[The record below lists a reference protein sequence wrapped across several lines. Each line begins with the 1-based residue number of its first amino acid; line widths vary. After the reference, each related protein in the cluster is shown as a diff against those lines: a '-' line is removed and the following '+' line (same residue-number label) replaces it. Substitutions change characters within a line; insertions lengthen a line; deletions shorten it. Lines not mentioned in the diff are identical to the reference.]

1 MNCLYQDCFV
11 NEKIIPYLSL
21 LIKQLYFK
29 MKKQLSFIFAFSI
42 ISLLIIGCSSEDNS
56 EPLAGEQEV
65 FTLDATGNVAEQTAV
80 EAKKTISG
88 KWNIG
93 GSGSTS
99 KKVPTLNNNKER
111 SFFRPSKLK
120 TNRALKG
127 QNCSLNY
134 IEFTDDLY
142 AISID
147 TPSGSEAA
155 FGQYTLVETNGTVS
169 AVELYV
175 TVLGNNHLIATLT
188 NIVVSETANDLNA
201 TFDVVFNIPDDYEWA
216 CGSSLTGE
224 YSAQKEEP
232 LAGAEDASADS
243 NFAKVVATWD
253 ITRVIDIEDGV
264 RTDVT
269 DDVNEVCRYDEYD
282 YEEDC
287 EQGSG
292 QIIFSAY
299 GTYLVVFYFQNGDIA
314 DWSEGNWNFTN
325 SSQSEIRIYENYE
338 DYPEDNWVN
347 FISITT
353 LNNTEFSGIIT
364 DPEDEGYSSEFTFT
378 KSTN

>member
-1 MNCLYQDCFV
+1 MRKHLFYQM
-11 NEKIIPYLSL
+11 KKYLS
-21 LIKQLYFK
+21 
-29 MKKQLSFIFAFSI
+29 
-42 ISLLIIGCSSEDNS
+42 SLLIITTFSFLITGCSSEDNS
-56 EPLAGEQEV
+56 EPLAEEQKV
-65 FTLDATGNVAEQTAV
+65 FTLDATGNVAEQSAV
-80 EAKKTISG
+80 QAKKTISG

-93 GSGSTS
+93 GSGSSS
-99 KKVPTLNNNKER
+99 KKIPATNNNKKK
-111 SFFRPSKLK
+111 SFFSTYKIK
-120 TNRALKG
+120 TNSVLKG
-127 QNCSLNY
+127 LNCSLNY

-142 AISID
+142 AISIN
-147 TPSGSEAA
+147 TPEGTEAA

-169 AVELYV
+169 EVELYV

-188 NIVVSETANDLNA
+188 NIVVTETANDLNA

-216 CGSSLTGE
+216 CGSSLSGE

-232 LAGAEDASADS
+232 LPEAEDASADS

-253 ITRVIDIEDGV
+253 ITRVMDIEDGV

-269 DDVNEVCRYDEYD
+269 DDVNEVCRYDEDD
-282 YEEDC
+282 YEYDC
-287 EQGSG
+287 ETGSG

-299 GTYLVVFYFQNGDIA
+299 GTYLIVFYFQNGDIA
-314 DWSEGNWNFTN
+314 NWSEGNWNFTN
-325 SSQSEIRIYENYE
+325 SSQSEIRVYENYA

-364 DPEDEGYSSEFTFT
+364 DPEEESYSQEFTFT
-378 KSTN
+378 KSSN